1 MTNLD
6 DPARRAVAELER
18 VLLGRHPHPADPTRR
33 AAARPSTPPDEVADT
48 LMRVYHDA
56 VTPDALRAGIARLF
70 TAAARHDLTEQI
82 AAARTIANEHHR
94 TDPTGA

>member
-6 DPARRAVAELER
+6 DPARQAVRELER
-18 VLLGRHPHPADPTRR
+18 VLLGRHPHPADPTR
-33 AAARPSTPPDEVADT
+33 AAAQPPTPDEVADT
-48 LMRVYHDA
+48 LMGLYHDA
-56 VTPDALRAGIARLF
+56 ATPDALRAGISQLF

-82 AAARTIANEHHR
+82 AATHTIAHEHHL

>member
-1 MTNLD
+1 MRHVD
-6 DPARRAVAELER
+6 DPARQAVRELER
-18 VLLGRHPHPADPTRR
+18 VLLGRHPHPADPTR
-33 AAARPSTPPDEVADT
+33 AAARRPTPPDEVADT

-56 VTPDALRAGIARLF
+56 TTPDTLRAGIGRLF

-82 AAARTIANEHHR
+82 NAARTIANEHHL